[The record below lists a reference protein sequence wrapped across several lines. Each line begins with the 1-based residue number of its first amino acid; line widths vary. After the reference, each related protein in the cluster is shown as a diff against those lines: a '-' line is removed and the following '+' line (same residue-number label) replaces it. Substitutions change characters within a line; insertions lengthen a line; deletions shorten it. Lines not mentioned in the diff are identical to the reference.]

1 MGNSTDRGP
10 DMIGESTVRQ
20 ADIVLEKK
28 SRTRSQLPY
37 DFSLMMTDPLAHRY
51 GKNR

>member
-1 MGNSTDRGP
+1 MDTEQIVVGDHWRIDGP
-10 DMIGESTVRQ
+10 PGQYRAGEKGSKRVRNF
-20 ADIVLEKK
+20 
-28 SRTRSQLPY
+28 PY